1 MQEVGGSIPPSST
14 TDSIGPHRLEAK
26 DSALSRRQQG
36 FESPWGR
43 QQSKKGRP
51 SACPFYFVRPKGS
64 MRTPGST
71 NVSGTN
77 FDAEGARRA
86 AGRTARRQSPPRRSL
101 PFNALWRPAFCSGSA
116 ARPREGTAQCHYLV
130 AGGSVSF
137 PSNRAAKM
145 TPSESDS
152 PDPLQRRRISASWA
166 LS

>member
-1 MQEVGGSIPPSST
+1 MRTPGSTKSPGAILDAEGARRAAGRTARSSIPCLKPG
-14 TDSIGPHRLEAK
+14 TDRRPTAK
-26 DSALSRRQQG
+26 
-36 FESPWGR
+36 
-43 QQSKKGRP
+43 
-51 SACPFYFVRPKGS
+51 ACPFCFVRPKGS

-71 NVSGTN
+71 KSPGAIL
-77 FDAEGARRA
+77 DAAGARRA
-86 AGRTARRQSPPRRSL
+86 AGRTARRPSPPRRSL
-101 PFNALWRPAFCSGSA
+101 PSKVLWRPAFFSGAA